1 MFLKSSI
8 LLCLFAQ
15 LSQASKNR
23 DFGTGPSRAHQ
34 LGRQVW
40 QTARKAEFEEE
51 KEEEEK
57 SSRGNQLSC
66 QTQPNRHRYSTVK
79 RKSDELLLLLLLLS
93 ALALLFETGKVLRGG
108 GKGLIWE
115 VGFFPPTTTFSFL
128 LLDSS
133 AAISGSADLV
143 WATNQSCCIW
153 NASGAHFLEQETE
166 HLIYILWL
174 QQLLLHNQAVFL
186 QRFKIKSTRLES
198 GDFNWLQ
205 CLRKR
210 LLSFFLNPAVS
221 ASVCAFP
228 VYCSD

>member
-1 MFLKSSI
+1 MKLTRRAGMFLKSSI

-34 LGRQVW
+34 FGRQVW

-51 KEEEEK
+51 EEEK
-57 SSRGNQLSC
+57 SARGNQLSC

-79 RKSDELLLLLLLLS
+79 RKSDELLLLLLLLLS
-93 ALALLFETGKVLRGG
+93 ALVLLFETGKVLRGG

-115 VGFFPPTTTFSFL
+115 VGFFFPTTTFSFL

-153 NASGAHFLEQETE
+153 NASGAHILEEETE

-198 GDFNWLQ
+198 
-205 CLRKR
+205 
-210 LLSFFLNPAVS
+210 V
-221 ASVCAFP
+221 
-228 VYCSD
+228 

>member
-51 KEEEEK
+51 EEK
-57 SSRGNQLSC
+57 SARRNQLSC